1 MTLQNWSSR
10 IAAETSGFGYD
21 LVVPL
26 VVMHDQWCVASSTDF
41 QLWRAGR
48 PHFERPLAAGDTY
61 FLEVVGKGAVFIL
74 TVVYALL
81 VASAVGGYLG
91 EGYATYFDFICVIG
105 YALPLI
111 ACWVIEGGRDKSE
124 A

>member
-1 MTLQNWSSR
+1 MSLELCLYGARSERVELPAVTLQNWSFR

-48 PHFERPLAAGDTY
+48 PHFDRPLAAGDTY
-61 FLEVVGKGAVFIL
+61 FLEVAGKGAVFIQ
-74 TVVYALL
+74 
-81 VASAVGGYLG
+81 
-91 EGYATYFDFICVIG
+91 
-105 YALPLI
+105 ALPLPERI
-111 ACWVIEGGRDKSE
+111 PTWQRYLLRKLS
-124 A
+124 